1 MSKDVSI
8 PGSGFHRGPALR
20 MKDALES
27 ARKATGALNAAY
39 WIVEKVTGYDR
50 SGIMLRGQTVLPAS
64 QSGLLYTLLA
74 RIEAGEPLQYVL
86 GTWGFRGLDI
96 HCDRRALIPRP
107 ETEQV
112 VDVALEE
119 LSKIPGD
126 DLLVADL
133 GTGSGAIALA
143 IAVEGGSKVDG
154 RVLKVVATDISRDA
168 LELAA
173 ENLEYTVGNRPEIAG
188 MVIFRQG
195 SWYDALDRGDRG
207 RLSMIVSNPPYLSRS
222 QWVSLDPIVLEYEP
236 KVALVGGEDG
246 LECLR
251 VLIGGAIQWLSENGC
266 MVLEIDPLQ
275 EEAVVEMAV
284 KVGFGRV
291 LILDDLCG
299 RPRVCVAE
307 RHSL

>member
-1 MSKDVSI
+1 MPKDIST
-8 PGSGFHRGPALR
+8 PGSIFHSNHALCL
-20 MKDALES
+20 KDALES

-39 WIVEKVTGYDR
+39 WIVEAVTGYDR

-112 VDVALEE
+112 VDVALEK
-119 LSKIPGD
+119 LGKMPGD

-143 IAVEGGSKVDG
+143 IAVEGDPLVDG
-154 RVLKVVATDISRDA
+154 RVLRVVATDISRDA

-173 ENLEYTVGNRPEIAG
+173 ENLEYTVGSRPEIAG
-188 MVIFRQG
+188 TVMFRQG

-207 RLSMIVSNPPYLSRS
+207 RLSLIVSNPPYLSHS
-222 QWVSLDPIVLEYEP
+222 QWVGLDVMVSGYEP
-236 KVALVGGEDG
+236 EVALVGGGDG

-251 VLIGGAIQWLSENGC
+251 VLIGGAMQWLSEKGC
-266 MVLEIDPLQ
+266 MVLEIDPSQ
-275 EEAVVEMAV
+275 EKAVAEMAV
-284 KVGFGRV
+284 GVGFGRV
-291 LILDDLCG
+291 QILDDLCG

-307 RHSL
+307 RH